1 MPLLSVIVPAYNERD
16 NLVPLTTALAS
27 ALTGIDY
34 EVVIVDD
41 DSPDGT
47 GALARRLAQDNPRI
61 RVIQRIGRRGLASAV
76 IEGALSTSSPYIAV
90 IDADLQHD
98 ERILPSMLAK
108 LRDERLD
115 LVVGSRHVGDGGMG
129 DLSSDRVK
137 LSNAGRRLFEADL
150 AHARLGP
157 DERLLRADARRSS
170 TRSPTRSAPSASR
183 CSWTSWRRRSGRFAS
198 ARSAISSGHAR
209 MASRSST
216 SSSSWSTWSCSSTR
230 SRAAGFRRRISSS
243 ASSARPGWPSTSW
256 PLRSLLRVWDLE
268 FLRAQAIGAL
278 LTVAVNFFLNNAT
291 TFRSARMR
299 GAQIVT
305 GLLLFYAVCSV
316 ALLAQL
322 AVASAL
328 QQFGVHWAPATL
340 VGIVIGSVWN
350 YTIAAQLVW
359 RVHRGRFTQG
369 Q

>member
-1 MPLLSVIVPAYNERD
+1 MPVLSVIVPAFNERD
-16 NLVPLTTALAS
+16 NLVPLTTALAA
-27 ALTGIDY
+27 ALASIDY

-47 GALARRLAQDNPRI
+47 GATARRLAQENVRI
-61 RVIQRIGRRGLASAV
+61 RVIRRIGRRGLASAV
-76 IEGALSTSSPYIAV
+76 IEGALATSSPFIAV

-108 LRDERLD
+108 LRDDQLD
-115 LVVGSRHVGDGGMG
+115 IVVGSRHVGDGGMG
-129 DLSSDRVK
+129 DLPTDRVR
-137 LSNAGRRLFEADL
+137 LSNAGRRMFEAISHTRVSDPMSGYFVLTREFFDEVAHSLSAIGFKVLVDIL
-150 AHARLGP
+150 ASSKRAVRVGEVGYQFRTRAHGESKLDIVVELEYLELLFDKVTGGWIPPSYFLFGLVGTAGMAFNFVAAAL
-157 DERLLRADARRSS
+157 LLRA
-170 TRSPTRSAPSASR
+170 
-183 CSWTSWRRRSGRFAS
+183 
-198 ARSAISSGHAR
+198 
-209 MASRSST
+209 
-216 SSSSWSTWSCSSTR
+216 
-230 SRAAGFRRRISSS
+230 
-243 ASSARPGWPSTSW
+243 
-256 PLRSLLRVWDLE
+256 WDME

-291 TFRSARMR
+291 TFRAARMQGTR
-299 GAQIVT
+299 IVT

-322 AVASAL
+322 AVAAAL

-340 VGIVIGSVWN
+340 VGIVVGSVWN